1 LARLLEA
8 AASPPQVDSA
18 GDADHDGV
26 APWVNLGG
34 RRRCSAGPA
43 DKRFVVAKILELL
56 GCVTGELGARDA
68 GPMVIRVESAVNAAG
83 LGPSNATP
91 APDDGAAPPDPFL
104 SAYEAQQRAITRP
117 PRLCPRCARARR
129 VEALAGRRA
138 HASARHC
145 RAADPATPVRAWRR
159 SGGAGPFDS
168 PDERIS

>member
-43 DKRFVVAKILELL
+43 DKPFVVAKILELL

-117 PRLCPRCARARR
+117 PRLRPRAPR
-129 VEALAGRRA
+129 
-138 HASARHC
+138 
-145 RAADPATPVRAWRR
+145 
-159 SGGAGPFDS
+159 
-168 PDERIS
+168 